1 MGRFVA
7 DSLLEEAVS
16 SEPVSEAKFPASR
29 EFTGNFIESG
39 LRGAST
45 AAKTRVKPDPY
56 GPIPYASEQ
65 GIFYGLAGN
74 LNRRSGKFPP
84 SSGNPALVR
93 YLGHFALPTN
103 PIYRSPSERS
113 RPFAEKAKRTLPDAR
128 VAESSAGH
136 PELRVARTRTEQ
148 RGFIRDVILAGRHA
162 AACLMRRPQQVL
174 GPIAAAK
181 SSGAALSRGNAGVDI
196 ELDPVEGSFEAGEL
210 VGPRVRIHFPPAGS
224 LVRTRTSC
232 RAMMARGWIASRI
245 RRSLLSSFRIHPRL
259 QRPIERPTR

>member
-1 MGRFVA
+1 MVRRSPDGRRSCSPTQRRTSPRSPWFA
-7 DSLLEEAVS
+7 HDSPLEEAVS

-93 YLGHFALPTN
+93 YLGHFDCRPIRSTDPLPRDLDRL
-103 PIYRSPSERS
+103 PRRQRGRCQMLASPS
-113 RPFAEKAKRTLPDAR
+113 PP
-128 VAESSAGH
+128 
-136 PELRVARTRTEQ
+136 
-148 RGFIRDVILAGRHA
+148 LAI
-162 AACLMRRPQQVL
+162 P
-174 GPIAAAK
+174 
-181 SSGAALSRGNAGVDI
+181 
-196 ELDPVEGSFEAGEL
+196 SF
-210 VGPRVRIHFPPAGS
+210 
-224 LVRTRTSC
+224 
-232 RAMMARGWIASRI
+232 ASRAHAP
-245 RRSLLSSFRIHPRL
+245 SKGDLFAM
-259 QRPIERPTR
+259 